1 MTTVTT
7 VHVGRLRG
15 SLGGEACLVD
25 IGYLERTCDGCSPAL
40 GSHLVLSASCWPC
53 EERLPH
59 VPSAIYS
66 LPQGLKSLNPQAKI
80 NFLSYL
86 C

>member
-7 VHVGRLRG
+7 VHDGRLRG

-25 IGYLERTCDGCSPAL
+25 VGHLDRTCDGCSPAL
-40 GSHLVLSASCWPC
+40 GSHPVLSASCWPC
-53 EERLPH
+53 EECLPH
-59 VPSAIYS
+59 ALSAIYS
-66 LPQGLKSLNPQAKI
+66 LPQALKSLNPQAKI